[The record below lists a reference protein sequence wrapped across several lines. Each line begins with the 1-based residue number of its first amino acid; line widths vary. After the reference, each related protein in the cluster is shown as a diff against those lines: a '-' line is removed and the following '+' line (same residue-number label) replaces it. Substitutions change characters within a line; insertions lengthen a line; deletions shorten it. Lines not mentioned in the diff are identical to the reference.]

1 MKTYSEMIKL
11 KTFEERY
18 DYLKLDGSVGFET
31 FGSERYLNQ
40 RFYTTPEWRTA
51 RRKAIV
57 RDHGCDMGIEDRP
70 INSKIIIHHIDPI
83 TIDDVLNRSSKLFDL
98 DNLICV
104 SFDTHLAIHYGD
116 RGLLTPTK
124 PIERTPNDTSPW
136 RLTK

>member
-1 MKTYSEMIKL
+1 MKTYSELIKL

-57 RDHGCDMGIEDRP
+57 RDHGCDIGIEDRP

-124 PIERTPNDTSPW
+124 PIERTPNDTCPW
-136 RLTK
+136 RN

>member
-1 MKTYSEMIKL
+1 MKTYSELIKL

-116 RGLLTPTK
+116 KGLLTPTK
-124 PIERTPNDTSPW
+124 PIERTPNDTCPW
-136 RLTK
+136 RN